1 MFLLGWCYE
10 WLRFYNFVSSDVAL
24 TFILLWMLACDYFL
38 SYRTQGSKFPL
49 QKSHLLATFS
59 CKMITIEK
67 IWLPNKK
74 SHWRTLHA
82 ALLAVIWLLI
92 QPNIDGLFKFFFFQI
107 CWQLSPKFQWPN
119 LFFTCHGNQN
129 NRNLEH
135 CCKYLDQPWTKPM
148 GINLSLWFIYNQSFT
163 TINWSWDE

>member
-1 MFLLGWCYE
+1 M
-10 WLRFYNFVSSDVAL
+10 SSDVAL

-82 ALLAVIWLLI
+82 ALLAVICLLI
-92 QPNIDGLFKFFFFQI
+92 QPNIDGFFKIFFFQI

-119 LFFTCHGNQN
+119 FSHAMVTKTIATWSIAASILI
-129 NRNLEH
+129 NLE
-135 CCKYLDQPWTKPM
+135 L
-148 GINLSLWFIYNQSFT
+148 NLWGSICPYDSFIISHLRL
-163 TINWSWDE
+163 NWSWDE